1 MRLIRKTALLLLAAI
16 MLISGCTTAG
26 AAEKNVKGYQVSEA
40 GNDAFIELVDQLKAS
55 VETPSDGDGEKIDAL
70 VEKISACNADDG
82 DIARAVAEHWK
93 AVYLDPGYRLCI
105 WWRREDAKELAA
117 TKPDYDEKHAFVV
130 LGYQLK
136 DGKMQNELI
145 GRCKAA
151 AAAAKSFPDAYLICS
166 GGATGQNNPEYKTEA
181 GLMKQ
186 FLAGRGKVD
195 RARILIDTRAL
206 TTVANAENT
215 FAILKENDI
224 HSITLVT
231 STYHQKWA
239 QVLYNAMAAIYEK
252 LYGFKVRIVGNFC
265 YDIEPESGSYKKGYR
280 IALSQLSQM
289 LGLKKKKK

>member
-1 MRLIRKTALLLLAAI
+1 MRRIRRTAALLLAVMTLLSGCVTALAAQK
-16 MLISGCTTAG
+16 TG
-26 AAEKNVKGYQVSEA
+26 AYQVDEA
-40 GNDAFIELVDQLKAS
+40 NNDTFVDLLDQLKAAYES
-55 VETPSDGDGEKIDAL
+55 PSAEDAEKIDAL
-70 VEKISACNADDG
+70 VETISAVSADDG

-93 AVYLDPGYRLCI
+93 AVYLDPGYRLCV
-105 WWRREDAKELAA
+105 WWGREDANELEA

-130 LGYQLK
+130 LGYELK
-136 DGKMQNELI
+136 DGQMQNELI

-206 TTVANAENT
+206 TTLANAENT

-265 YDIEPESGSYKKGYR
+265 YDIEPEGGSYKKGYR

>member
-1 MRLIRKTALLLLAAI
+1 M
-16 MLISGCTTAG
+16 
-26 AAEKNVKGYQVSEA
+26 
-40 GNDAFIELVDQLKAS
+40 DQLKAS
-55 VETPSDGDGEKIDAL
+55 VETPSEKDGEKIDAL

-93 AVYLDPGYRLCI
+93 AVYLNPGYRLCI
-105 WWRREDAKELAA
+105 WWRREDANELAA

-136 DGKMQNELI
+136 DGKMRNELI

-151 AAAAKSFPDAYLICS
+151 AAAAKTFPDTYLVCS
-166 GGATGQNNPEYKTEA
+166 GGATGSNNPEYNTEA

-186 FLAGRGKVD
+186 FLISRGGID
-195 RARILIDTRAL
+195 RKRIFIDTRAM
-206 TTVANAENT
+206 TTLDNAENT
-215 FAILKENDI
+215 FAILKKQGI

-252 LYGFKVRIVGNFC
+252 RYGYKVRIVGNFC
-265 YDIEPESGSYKKGYR
+265 YDIEPESGSYRKGYR
-280 IALSQLSQM
+280 IALSQLSEM
-289 LGLKKKKK
+289 LGIKKKKK

>member
-1 MRLIRKTALLLLAAI
+1 MRRIRRTAALLLAVMTL
-16 MLISGCTTAG
+16 LSGCAAAMAAQNTG
-26 AAEKNVKGYQVSEA
+26 AYRVDEA
-40 GNDAFIELVDQLKAS
+40 NNDTFVDLLDQLKAAY
-55 VETPSDGDGEKIDAL
+55 EKPSGEDAEKIDAL
-70 VEKISACNADDG
+70 VETISTVSADDG

-93 AVYLDPGYRLCI
+93 AVYLDPGYQLCV
-105 WWRREDAKELAA
+105 WWGREDANELAA

-130 LGYQLK
+130 LGYELK

-151 AAAAKSFPDAYLICS
+151 AAAAKSFPDTYLICS

-186 FLAGRGKVD
+186 FLASRGKVD

-206 TTVANAENT
+206 TTQANAENT

-280 IALSQLSQM
+280 IALTQLSQM
-289 LGLKKKKK
+289 LGLKKKKKK

>member
-1 MRLIRKTALLLLAAI
+1 MET
-16 MLISGCTTAG
+16 IST
-26 AAEKNVKGYQVSEA
+26 VS
-40 GNDAFIELVDQLKAS
+40 
-55 VETPSDGDGEKIDAL
+55 
-70 VEKISACNADDG
+70 ADDG
-82 DIARAVAEHWK
+82 DIARAIAEHWK
-93 AVYLDPGYRLCI
+93 AVYLDPGYRLCV
-105 WWRREDAKELAA
+105 WWGREDANELEA

-130 LGYQLK
+130 LGYELK
-136 DGKMQNELI
+136 DGQMQNELI

-206 TTVANAENT
+206 TTLANAENT

-280 IALSQLSQM
+280 IALTQLSQM

>member
-1 MRLIRKTALLLLAAI
+1 MRRIRRTAALLLAVMTL
-16 MLISGCTTAG
+16 LSGCATAMAAQKTG
-26 AAEKNVKGYQVSEA
+26 AYQVAE
-40 GNDAFIELVDQLKAS
+40 GNNDTFVDLLDQLKAAY
-55 VETPSDGDGEKIDAL
+55 EKPSGEDTEKIDAL
-70 VEKISACNADDG
+70 VETISTVSADDG
-82 DIARAVAEHWK
+82 DIARAIAEHWK
-93 AVYLDPGYRLCI
+93 AVYLDPGYRLCV
-105 WWRREDAKELAA
+105 WWGREDANELEA

-130 LGYQLK
+130 LGYELK

-186 FLAGRGKVD
+186 FLASRGKVD

-206 TTVANAENT
+206 TTQANAENT

-280 IALSQLSQM
+280 IALTQLSQM